1 MGAKLETPS
10 VELLRKAPKMSVAFL
25 NQAPTLLFSMVKIKF
40 CDI

>member
-25 NQAPTLLFSMVKIKF
+25 SQAKALLVGLNLA
-40 CDI
+40 